1 MGEGTTQDE
10 RYGLAAKAYGPALE
24 RLARAYEADPDLRR
38 DLLQDIH
45 VALWRSLGRFDGRC
59 ALRTW
64 VYRVAHNVGAS
75 HIVRQRS
82 HLAPLTTLEDI
93 EVTAGGQSPEQSAG
107 ERQALERLMAMVR
120 RLKPPDRQVMLLWLE
135 DVEAA
140 AIAEVTG
147 LSAGAVATRI
157 HRAKALLARD
167 FPKGGQDD

>member
-1 MGEGTTQDE
+1 MSEDATEDE
-10 RYGLAAKAYGPALE
+10 RYRLVAKAFGPALN
-24 RLARAYEADPDLRR
+24 RLAKAYEADPDLRL

-45 VALWRSLGRFDGRC
+45 VALWRSLARFDERC

-82 HLAPLTTLEDI
+82 HLSRLTTLADI
-93 EVTAGGQSPEQSAG
+93 EVATAELTPEDSAG
-107 ERQALERLMAMVR
+107 DRQALDRLMAMIH
-120 RLKPPDRQVMLLWLE
+120 RLKPPDRQVMLLYLE

-147 LSAGAVATRI
+147 LSPGAVAVRV

-167 FPKGGQDD
+167 FPKGGQGD

>member
-10 RYGLAAKAYGPALE
+10 RYGLVAKAYGPALD
-24 RLARAYEADPDLRR
+24 RLAKAYEADPDRR
-38 DLLQDIH
+38 LDLLQDIH
-45 VALWRSLGRFDGRC
+45 VALWRSLGRFDERC

-75 HIVRQRS
+75 HIIRQRT
-82 HLAPLTTLEDI
+82 HFGPLSTLEEI
-93 EVTAGGQSPEQSAG
+93 ELPAAEQNPEQSAG
-107 ERQALERLMAMVR
+107 DRQALERLMAMVH
-120 RLKPPDRQVMLLWLE
+120 RLKPPDRQVMLLYLE

-147 LSAGAVATRI
+147 LSPGAVAVRI

-167 FPKGGQDD
+167 FPRGGQGD